1 METYLLLFL
10 TTLMMIIW
18 GISVANREVFT
29 WRKSKKT
36 EGPVWFLGKDYHGN
50 RIFENIGVV
59 GTMFLL
65 PLLYMSN
72 IGTYYFIPA
81 LYSTSWMIYCFVYN
95 KQYYG
100 KWFTDRSKIDN
111 DYVFFGKTI
120 KNVNAWVLVGITF
133 GLWLLGYFSFRTF

>member
-10 TTLMMIIW
+10 TTLMMVFW
-18 GISVANREVFT
+18 GISVANREVFI

-65 PLLYMSN
+65 PSLYMSN
-72 IGTYYFIPA
+72 VGTYYFIPA
-81 LYSTSWMIYCFVYN
+81 LYSTSWLCYRFIYN

-100 KWFTDRSKIDN
+100 KWFVDRSKIDN
-111 DYVFFGKTI
+111 DYGVFGKSI
-120 KNVNAWVLVGITF
+120 KNVNTIVPIIVTF
-133 GLWLLGYFSFRTF
+133 GLWMLGYLSFKTF